1 MGVISKKS
9 SDRKGFLLG
18 TLAVIALVLC
28 VLHIDANSV
37 MAAGDTGKV
46 FVWGRESEYDNLD
59 PHLIYDNSRVGN
71 RVNMYDT
78 LYRWVDNP
86 PELIPWLAESYQV
99 SGEGKKWAFKLR
111 KGIKFHDGSEMTAED
126 VVYSME
132 RQLALGQGAAPLLKT
147 ILDPGT
153 TRAVDKYTVEFNLKK
168 PYAPFISIIP
178 ALNIVNPRILKAHE
192 KDKDW
197 GSGWLS
203 SHEAGSGSYQ
213 LVDYNPA
220 VGFTM
225 KKFDDHFLGWKGP
238 HFEVVK
244 FKTVREVASRVLAL
258 QAGEVDAVD
267 GYLLSEQLEK
277 LEKDPNIKVITEP
290 SMRTFLIY
298 MNNQKPPLTDVHVR
312 RAISYAFDYDGF
324 IKGVLKGKVSRNCG
338 PIPGNLWGAPK
349 DLKCYE
355 YNIEKAKKELAQA
368 KVKVDRPLV
377 IHTNIAYTLT
387 KDAALILQNGLAQLG
402 IELKI
407 EEKTWPTLTANTA
420 KMETTPD
427 MYTVW
432 VSTYYPDPNNWIGEA
447 YNSSQAG
454 TWKSGSWYKNP
465 KMDEILD
472 KALLSTDQGER
483 RKLYEEAS
491 RILVDEAVDIFI
503 YNTNWN
509 GPFRKDVMGIRFC
522 PVSNG
527 QEVRW
532 MYWAEDAKK

>member
-1 MGVISKKS
+1 MAPAILILTFLSLSILPVLVSKP
-9 SDRKGFLLG
+9 
-18 TLAVIALVLC
+18 
-28 VLHIDANSV
+28 SV
-37 MAAGDTGKV
+37 AADSGKI

-59 PHLIYDNSRVGN
+59 PHLIYDNSRVASRIN
-71 RVNMYDT
+71 LYDT

-86 PELIPWLAESYQV
+86 PKLIPWVAESYEV
-99 SGEGKKWAFKLR
+99 SADSKKWVFKLR
-111 KGIKFHDGSEMTAED
+111 KGVKFHDGSELTAED

-132 RQLALGQGAAPLLKT
+132 RQIALGQGAAPLFKAVM
-147 ILDPGT
+147 DPGDS
-153 TRAVDKYTVEFNLKK
+153 RAIDRYTVEFNLKK
-168 PYAPFISIIP
+168 SYSPFLSIIT
-178 ALNIVNPRILKAHE
+178 ALNLVNPRILKTNE
-192 KDKDW
+192 KNNDW

-203 SHEAGSGSYQ
+203 NHEAGSGSYQ
-213 LVDYNPA
+213 LVDYDPA

-238 HFEVVK
+238 HFETAR

-258 QAGEVDAVD
+258 QAGEIHAAD

-277 LEKDPNIKVITEP
+277 LEKDPNVKIIAEP
-290 SMRTFLIY
+290 SMRTFLIKI
-298 MNNQKPPLTDVHVR
+298 NNQKPPLTDVHVR

-324 IKGVLKGKVSRNCG
+324 INGVLKGKVSRNCG
-338 PIPGNLWGAPK
+338 PIPANLWGAPK

-377 IHTNIAYTLT
+377 IHTNIAYNLT

-407 EEKTWPTLTANTA
+407 EEKPWPTLTANTA

-427 MYTVW
+427 MYTLW
-432 VSTYYPDPNNWIGEA
+432 VSTYYPDPNNWTGEA
-447 YNSSQAG
+447 YNTAHAG
-454 TWKSGSWYKNP
+454 TWKSGSWYQNP
-465 KMDEILD
+465 KMDALFD
-472 KALLSTDQGER
+472 KAILSTDQEER
-483 RKLYEEAS
+483 KKLYEEAS

-509 GPFRKDVMGIRFC
+509 GPFRKDVKGIRFC
-522 PVSNG
+522 PISNG

-532 MYWAEDAKK
+532 MYWE